1 MDKWIIAANQH
12 LIKFVRGEMDNYR
25 LYNVVKHML
34 QFLEQ
39 LTNWYVRLNRSRMK
53 GEEGPKEQFTSLNTL
68 FDVLLNTTIM
78 MSCITPFL
86 SEYIYQNMKNGISAS
101 DSAYFAESIHFLGIP
116 SYEEGLINERI
127 EVMVERMQS
136 AIEIGRKIRD
146 QKNKSIKTPLSK
158 VTIVHA
164 DKEAG
169 EDLTTLASY
178 IKDELNC
185 LEFEIQPNEA
195 EYVLYLS
202 TPDHKEIGSV
212 LKAKYTKDFK
222 ERLNNLTREE
232 IQEYLKAGKV
242 TVNGVEI

>member
-1 MDKWIIAANQH
+1 
-12 LIKFVRGEMDNYR
+12 
-25 LYNVVKHML
+25 
-34 QFLEQ
+34 
-39 LTNWYVRLNRSRMK
+39 
-53 GEEGPKEQFTSLNTL
+53 
-68 FDVLLNTTIM
+68 
-78 MSCITPFL
+78 
-86 SEYIYQNMKNGISAS
+86 
-101 DSAYFAESIHFLGIP
+101 
-116 SYEEGLINERI
+116 
-127 EVMVERMQS
+127 
-136 AIEIGRKIRD
+136 
-146 QKNKSIKTPLSK
+146 
-158 VTIVHA
+158 VTIVHG
-164 DKEAG
+164 DKQAG